1 MPSIFAEELR
11 RVGVLIFTAAGVA
24 EATAREVVDSLVLS
38 NLLGVDSHGI
48 MRVPRYLQA
57 IKSGWIVPGAEAEV
71 VRESGVTVLMQGNR
85 AFGQVVS
92 RKAMYLAIERAVEQG
107 AGMVSFADVYHIG
120 RLGEWVEIAV
130 EKGFIGI
137 VVANG
142 GPPGGQVAP
151 FGAREPRM
159 GTNPIAFGIPSDS
172 ATPLIADFAT
182 SAVAE
187 GKLHLAHVK
196 GAEIPLGWVIDRK
209 GRPTTNPSAFYEG
222 GTLLTFGEHKGFA
235 ISLLVDVLGGILSGA
250 NTPAS
255 PDHERPQNGVFML
268 AIDPRFF
275 RPTAEFG
282 RAADTLFDSVRAA
295 QPAEGSGG
303 PLIPGDP
310 ERHCRSE
317 REKKGIP
324 VDKAI
329 WASLQEA
336 ARVLGAEI

>member
-1 MPSIFAEELR
+1 MPNIFAEELR
-11 RVGVLIFTAAGVA
+11 KVGVLIFTAAGVA
-24 EATAREVVDSLVLS
+24 EATARKVVDSLVLA

-57 IKSGWIVPGAEAEV
+57 IESGWIVPGAEAEV
-71 VRESGVTVLMQGNR
+71 VRESGVAVLMKGNR

-92 RKAMYLAIERAVEQG
+92 RKAIHLAIDRAVKQG
-107 AGMVSFADVYHIG
+107 AGMVSFADVFHIG
-120 RLGEWVEIAV
+120 RLGEWVEIAA

-142 GPPGGQVAP
+142 SYPGGQVAP

-172 ATPLIADFAT
+172 AAPLIADFAT

-196 GAEIPLGWVIDRK
+196 GAEIPLGWVIDRD

-222 GTLLTFGEHKGFA
+222 GALLTFGGHKGFS

-250 NTPAS
+250 DTPAS
-255 PDHERPQNGVFML
+255 PDYERLQNGVFML
-268 AIDPRFF
+268 AIDPSFF
-275 RPTAEFG
+275 RPAAEFG
-282 RAADTLFDSVRAA
+282 AAADTLFDSVKTA

-310 ERHCRSE
+310 ERYCRAE

-324 VDKAI
+324 VDDST
-329 WASLQEA
+329 WASLQEV
-336 ARVLGAEI
+336 ARALDAEI